1 MRKVLF
7 AFFKNFLVTEK
18 VQVIDIRFHPL
29 AFQAEGVLSLPASVR
44 LSVRLSVRN
53 LFLVCAIT
61 RHRFGLE
68 SPNLHQTCILGYSR
82 LVLKME
88 VIEFGL
94 QVHFGHFDSEF
105 LEIWLVSAITCH
117 RFGLESPN
125 LHQTCILGYSRLVL
139 KMEVIEF
146 GLQVHF
152 GHFDSEF
159 LEIWFVSAITCH
171 RFGLESPNLHQTCI
185 LGYSRLVLK
194 MEVIEFGLQVHF
206 GHFDSEFLEIW
217 LVSAITCHS
226 FGLESP
232 NLHQT
237 CILVYSR
244 LVLKVKVIKFNL
256 QGHFDHFDLVF

>member
-29 AFQAEGVLSLPASVR
+29 AFQAEGVLSLPASVC

-61 RHRFGLE
+61 RHRFGIE

-94 QVHFGHFDSEF
+94 QVHFGHFDLVF
-105 LEIWLVSAITCH
+105 YEIWLVSAITCH

-125 LHQTCILGYSRLVL
+125 LHQTCILVYSRLVL
-139 KMEVIEF
+139 KVEVIKF
-146 GLQVHF
+146 NLQ
-152 GHFDSEF
+152 GHFD
-159 LEIWFVSAITCH
+159 
-171 RFGLESPNLHQTCI
+171 
-185 LGYSRLVLK
+185 LV
-194 MEVIEFGLQVHF
+194 FY
-206 GHFDSEFLEIW
+206 EIW
-217 LVSAITCHS
+217 LVSAITCHR
-226 FGLESP
+226 FDVESP
-232 NLHQT
+232 DLHQI
-237 CILVYSR
+237 CILEFSQ
-244 LVLKVKVIKFNL
+244 LVLKMGVIDLDL
-256 QGHFDHFDLVF
+256 QGHLAVISTQETAFNVSLVY